1 MEGRKKLHTSRPVWA
16 SEGADVVET
25 AMIEIDTDGA
35 EYRAKGLKVSGA
47 EGLTPDGQ
55 QGLKNNPDVEGAE

>member
-25 AMIEIDTDGA
+25 AMIEIDTDGT
-35 EYRAKGLKVSGA
+35 EYRAKGL
-47 EGLTPDGQ
+47 TPDEQ